1 MGRKRNSKKNE
12 EFIDYNPLDT
22 MVPDNYVEEEPL
34 EKTMQIMTPEDFKR
48 LTDLGIGD
56 IDSKDA
62 PDEEV
67 EIEHA
72 DRLIET
78 DIPDDE
84 YITLD
89 AYGTQ
94 DRVDNNDELEDTFAI
109 ELPTLKHIDEDGFDI
124 EELSSD
130 EDDSNS
136 ELELPIFKD
145 KDDSNDEIE
154 ELFSD
159 EEDKE
164 DEYDDLFQ
172 DIFSDEENIHNKY
185 EALKDFEKVA
195 DDLEEDTSLF
205 DNDEEKDSTIQNLD
219 EKVDSEDDIS
229 LEEDE
234 EDTSSDT
241 DDAIDI
247 SQFGD
252 DLEDEPIVEHQTLNN
267 NSNDLEDIDFNGSV
281 IEDTVELFNS
291 NFNEDNI
298 NDTIEDNELLPES
311 IPENSIEEHESDED
325 AIDLDLDFDDTI
337 VMKPVSADYISP
349 EINEP
354 ITLATG
360 TIDEDENKELEDFLF
375 DNIDSDN
382 STLTDSNFTDED
394 NGFLEEEDI
403 RTVDDNKVIS
413 SLDDESFSDNGFARD
428 LIELEQSKNIED
440 ALKEAKNKNVNSLE
454 ENKNT
459 NEEQKKVVVVTS
471 QPAKKVVVNQ
481 KNPFQAVAP
490 TSSTVAPVE
499 QSVDSHLEE
508 NSKYVREISKTE
520 KIIAAVVIVVIIILS
535 IYLIVST
542 IDGEKVGTNET
553 KTERLTTTSEQIITK
568 PQSTTTTPKVITVP
582 RNTTT
587 SRSTYELI
595 PNIPGN

>member
-94 DRVDNNDELEDTFAI
+94 DRVENNDELEDTFAI
-109 ELPTLKHIDEDGFDI
+109 ELPTLKHIDEDDFDI

-130 EDDSNS
+130 EDDSDS

-185 EALKDFEKVA
+185 ETLKDFEKVA
-195 DDLEEDTSLF
+195 DDLEEDTS
-205 DNDEEKDSTIQNLD
+205 
-219 EKVDSEDDIS
+219 
-229 LEEDE
+229 
-234 EDTSSDT
+234 SDT
-241 DDAIDI
+241 DNAIDI

-252 DLEDEPIVEHQTLNN
+252 DLEDEPIVEHQTLDNS
-267 NSNDLEDIDFNGSV
+267 SNDLEDIDFNGSV
-281 IEDTVELFNS
+281 IEDTVELFDS

-311 IPENSIEEHESDED
+311 IQKNSIEEHGSDED
-325 AIDLDLDFDDTI
+325 AIDLDIDFDDTI
-337 VMKPVSADYISP
+337 VMKPVSTDDISP

-382 STLTDSNFTDED
+382 STLRDSNFTDED

-471 QPAKKVVVNQ
+471 QPVKKVAVNQ

-490 TSSTVAPVE
+490 MPSTVAPVE
-499 QSVDSHLEE
+499 QSIDSHLEE

-553 KTERLTTTSEQIITK
+553 KTEKLTTTSEQIITK

>member
-94 DRVDNNDELEDTFAI
+94 DRVENNDELEDTFAI
-109 ELPTLKHIDEDGFDI
+109 ELPTLKHIDEDDFDI

-130 EDDSNS
+130 EDDSDS

-185 EALKDFEKVA
+185 ETLKDFEKVV
-195 DDLEEDTSLF
+195 DDL
-205 DNDEEKDSTIQNLD
+205 
-219 EKVDSEDDIS
+219 
-229 LEEDE
+229 E

-241 DDAIDI
+241 DNAIDI

-252 DLEDEPIVEHQTLNN
+252 DLEDEPIVEHQTLDNS
-267 NSNDLEDIDFNGSV
+267 SNDLEDIDFNGSV
-281 IEDTVELFNS
+281 IEDTVELFDS

-311 IPENSIEEHESDED
+311 IPENSIEEHGSDED
-325 AIDLDLDFDDTI
+325 AIDLDIDFDDTI
-337 VMKPVSADYISP
+337 VMKPVSTDDISP

-382 STLTDSNFTDED
+382 STLSDSNFTDED

-471 QPAKKVVVNQ
+471 QPVKKVAVNQ

-490 TSSTVAPVE
+490 MPSAVAPIE

-553 KTERLTTTSEQIITK
+553 KTEKLTTTSEQIITK
-568 PQSTTTTPKVITVP
+568 PQSTTTSPKVITVP

>member
-94 DRVDNNDELEDTFAI
+94 DRVENNDELEDTFAI
-109 ELPTLKHIDEDGFDI
+109 ELPTLKHIDEDDFDI

-130 EDDSNS
+130 EDDSDS

-185 EALKDFEKVA
+185 ETLKDFEKVA
-195 DDLEEDTSLF
+195 DDLEEDTS
-205 DNDEEKDSTIQNLD
+205 
-219 EKVDSEDDIS
+219 
-229 LEEDE
+229 
-234 EDTSSDT
+234 SDT
-241 DDAIDI
+241 DNAIDI

-252 DLEDEPIVEHQTLNN
+252 DLEDEPIVEHQTLDNS
-267 NSNDLEDIDFNGSV
+267 SNDLEDIDFNGSV
-281 IEDTVELFNS
+281 IEDTVELFDS

-311 IPENSIEEHESDED
+311 IQKNSIEEHGSDED
-325 AIDLDLDFDDTI
+325 AIDLDIDFDDTI
-337 VMKPVSADYISP
+337 VMKPVSTDDISP
-349 EINEP
+349 EIKEP

-382 STLTDSNFTDED
+382 STLRDSNFTDED

-471 QPAKKVVVNQ
+471 QPVKKVAVNQ

-490 TSSTVAPVE
+490 MPSTVAPVE

-553 KTERLTTTSEQIITK
+553 KTEKLTTTSEQIITK